1 MLLALDLET
10 KMRHREAQAALSR
23 EAAAVAAA
31 SAAQHA
37 DCMAL
42 IKETS
47 STSVSLLTEAGVKI
61 AGLETRS
68 LALEDAQGTL
78 GVQLQ
83 QVSAQLHTLH
93 SVTNAR
99 LSGLEEMLQRLLHKA
114 DVSRGA

>member
-1 MLLALDLET
+1 
-10 KMRHREAQAALSR
+10 MRYKESQAALRR
-23 EAAAVAAA
+23 ETGAVAAA

-42 IKETS
+42 IKDTS
-47 STSVSLLTEAGVKI
+47 SASQAILSEAGVKI

-68 LALEDAQGTL
+68 LALEESQGTL
-78 GVQLQ
+78 AVQLQ
-83 QVSAQLHTLH
+83 QVSGQLHTLH

-114 DVSRGA
+114 DVSRGMR